1 MSKCCVPGEMDSAH
15 QEDGG
20 RPRPASGPGSS
31 RKHVMVESYGFPSL
45 PLQGFVHSMGLRTS
59 QLQLRTDAP
68 TLQGF
73 PNESLSSTV
82 PQAGGGKARTHI
94 FAQRKQ
100 EPPVWPTLPDFSLEV
115 ALVHQ
120 GYNQSLSRSNSL
132 LGLPQACSH
141 HPANF
146 LKDSEN
152 STG

>member
-1 MSKCCVPGEMDSAH
+1 MSKCCVPAEMDSTH

-45 PLQGFVHSMGLRTS
+45 PLQGFMHSMGLRAS
-59 QLQLRTDAP
+59 QLQPRTGAP

-115 ALVHQ
+115 ALVHR
-120 GYNQSLSRSNSL
+120 GYSQSLSRPNSP
-132 LGLPQACSH
+132 LGLPK
-141 HPANF
+141 PAATT
-146 LKDSEN
+146 LPIS
-152 STG
+152 